1 LKKEANYYKII
12 LVFKEFGIM
21 LFEKQGYSE
30 ENNFNTKPVI
40 KVVGVGGGGGNAID
54 RMIENEVRGVEFI
67 AVNTDAQDLAASRA
81 DTRVQI
87 GKTLTRGLG
96 AGANPTKGRNAAL
109 ESEEDL
115 KEVLSGSD
123 MVFITCG
130 MGGGTGTGAAPVVAR
145 IAKELGCLTVAI
157 VTKPFQFEGA
167 ERMTKAISGL
177 EAIKPYVDTLIVI
190 PNQRLFSIISPDT
203 KMLECF
209 READNV
215 LRQGVQAISELINFP
230 GLINVDFADVRTV
243 MADKGTALM
252 GIGIASGKNR
262 GVEAARRAIHS
273 ALLEVSIDG
282 ATDAIVNV
290 TSSADITMEE
300 VRLINEEIRNN
311 CDKNLS
317 VIFGT
322 AINNDLGD
330 EIVVTVIA
338 TGYEL
343 KAKENGIED
352 LASSIF
358 ANVSDDNV
366 DYRGQKIDEA
376 EENNDSFEDEDSEDD
391 LNSLFENPNAKE
403 LRKAQAKR
411 LKEEA
416 KARKLAEKERKR
428 RAKKGLTNDDLD
440 TDNEYPDWLNQ

>member
-1 LKKEANYYKII
+1 
-12 LVFKEFGIM
+12 M

-30 ENNFNTKPVI
+30 ENNFNQKPII

-67 AVNTDAQDLAASRA
+67 AVNTDAQDLASSRA

-115 KEVLSGSD
+115 KEVLNGAD

-145 IAKELGCLTVAI
+145 IAKEMGALTVAI

-167 ERMTKAISGL
+167 DRMTKAVSGL

-243 MADKGTALM
+243 MQDKGTALM
-252 GIGIASGKNR
+252 GIGVASGKNR
-262 GVEAARRAIHS
+262 AVEAARRAIHS
-273 ALLEVSIDG
+273 SLLEVSIDG
-282 ATDAIVNV
+282 ATNAIVNV
-290 TSSADITMEE
+290 TSSADITMTE
-300 VRLINEEIRNN
+300 VKLLNEEIRNN
-311 CDKNLS
+311 CDANLS
-317 VIFGT
+317 IIFGT

-343 KAKENGIED
+343 KAKENGIDD
-352 LASSIF
+352 LAQSIF
-358 ANVSDDNV
+358 TNVSDENI
-366 DYRGQKIDEA
+366 DYLGQKIDENTSTDNL
-376 EENNDSFEDEDSEDD
+376 ETESEDLDFDAD
-391 LNSLFENPNAKE
+391 LSLFASDANSKK
-403 LRKAQAKR
+403 LRREQAKK

-416 KARKLAEKERKR
+416 KQRKLEEKMRKKN
-428 RAKKGLTNDDLD
+428 KKDFSSDDSLD
-440 TDNEYPDWLNQ
+440 SEYPDWLMK